1 MPHINISL
9 IAILAKIA
17 IFVILAYF
25 EHIVRGEELE
35 VAKKTEDMLKRIVL
49 ASQKTKTELKKLL

>member
-9 IAILAKIA
+9 IPILAKIA

-25 EHIVRGEELE
+25 EHIVRDEELQ
-35 VAKKTEDMLKRIVL
+35 VAKKTEDMLKIVVL
-49 ASQKTKTELKKLL
+49 AS